1 MEGDG
6 FEPSVPPEASL
17 DNPEFKARDELR
29 DGEKRRELAPH
40 IEAA

>member
-1 MEGDG
+1 MDSN
-6 FEPSVPPEASL
+6 PRSLPEHPF

-29 DGEKRRELAPH
+29 DGEKRRELAPY